1 MSLVTLI
8 ALPLLA
14 AFLTPFYTHHL
25 RKVSVILSLALAG
38 VLSILATHI
47 PLQESISFDSPLG
60 IVFALDAASLLFA
73 VLFIAVLLFVS
84 LYAIRDEN
92 DPAFFVVG
100 NVFTVGVLG
109 LILSAD
115 LFNLYIF
122 FEIASIS
129 AYILTSLNQDQ
140 AGYAGA
146 IKYMIVGSVASVFLL
161 LAAMLIYLNIGYLTL
176 AAIAEGFPMLEP
188 NMQRLILLLLF
199 MGFGI
204 KAEIFPLN
212 FWVADIYQAAPTRI
226 NALFSSLLSKAYL
239 FLFFHLLYTLKP
251 EAGALYFLMMIG
263 LLSFAVAELSAL
275 KSRNLKRIFAYSTLG
290 QIGVVFLAL
299 ATGDPLAVSGALFLI
314 VVHAIAKVIL
324 FLGLEILEKET
335 GSVMVDAYARFRS
348 PFLAGLFA
356 IGFLSILG
364 IPPFA
369 GFIAKLTILKGL
381 ASAGYLWIVIAILAI
396 SLVEATYFFRLLSQ
410 RARSDKDIPMTISLW
425 RKGLLSLLALVLI
438 YLGIFPGGALDLC
451 AHAAQTLI
459 AGVPHV

>member
-1 MSLVTLI
+1 MSLLYLI

-14 AFLTPFYTHHL
+14 SFLTPFFKNHL
-25 RKVSVILSLALAG
+25 RLASVILHLALAG
-38 VLSILATHI
+38 VIGALAVRI
-47 PLQESISFDSPLG
+47 PLKEYVSFDSPLS
-60 IVFALDAASLLFA
+60 IVFTFDRASLLMA
-73 VLFIAVLLFVS
+73 VLFVGVMLFVS
-84 LYAIRDEN
+84 LYHMGEEN
-92 DPAFFVVG
+92 DPAFFVVS
-100 NVFTVGVLG
+100 NVFIVGVLG

-146 IKYMIVGSVASVFLL
+146 IKYMIVGAIASVFLL
-161 LAAMLIYLNIGYLTL
+161 MAAMLIYLGIGYLTL
-176 AAIAEGFPMLEP
+176 AAIAEGFASLESS
-188 NMQRLILLLLF
+188 MQRLILLLLF
-199 MGFGI
+199 LGFGI

-212 FWVADIYQAAPTRI
+212 FWVADIYQAAPSRI
-226 NALFSSLLSKAYL
+226 DALFSSILSKAYL

-251 EAGALYFLMMIG
+251 EPGALYFLMMIG
-263 LLSFAVAELSAL
+263 LVSFAVAELSAL

-324 FLGLEILEKET
+324 FLGLEIIEKES
-335 GSVMVDAYARFRS
+335 GSVQVEAYAHFGS
-348 PFLAGLFA
+348 PFLALLFA

-396 SLVEATYFFRLLSQ
+396 SLVEATYFFRLLSR
-410 RARSDKDIPMTISLW
+410 RARSDKNIPVTISLW
-425 RKGLLSLLALVLI
+425 RKALLGLLALGLI
-438 YLGIFPGGALDLC
+438 YLGVFPGGALDLC